1 MSTSNWIYFWSLL
14 IVFVL
19 LTGFSNMRSN
29 HRKINTIAIK
39 FTPSEERF
47 LSPEIVNKMLIQRKD
62 SAFFHQKDILA
73 LNKVEKELSTQ
84 SVIKNVQLYT
94 VPQGKLFIEI
104 TERTPMVRV
113 MGKNSSYYVD
123 ETGST
128 FPLSNRFTPLVPLF
142 YGDLGKDKMSETVHF
157 LSAARQDPFLAE
169 ELIHLWLKDD
179 QYILGMR
186 SYPFEVVWGKNQAFE
201 AKAKKLKRVCVYL
214 EKHPDSSI
222 DQLNLTFAQQVVAR
236 HKQGYGK

>member
-73 LNKVEKELSTQ
+73 LNKVEKRIIDPIGHKERSTLHC
-84 SVIKNVQLYT
+84 ST
-94 VPQGKLFIEI
+94 REI
-104 TERTPMVRV
+104 
-113 MGKNSSYYVD
+113 
-123 ETGST
+123 
-128 FPLSNRFTPLVPLF
+128 
-142 YGDLGKDKMSETVHF
+142 
-157 LSAARQDPFLAE
+157 
-169 ELIHLWLKDD
+169 
-179 QYILGMR
+179 
-186 SYPFEVVWGKNQAFE
+186 
-201 AKAKKLKRVCVYL
+201 VY
-214 EKHPDSSI
+214 
-222 DQLNLTFAQQVVAR
+222 
-236 HKQGYGK
+236 